1 MTPIELKVAKASSKT
16 INSLKQQGL
25 LVSERYGYDAPVL
38 PLDITSMQEE
48 EVMDL
53 YTKYVAY
60 LEFISLQLW
69 CAEVD
74 KAEAEKILNL
84 IRAEKKLTLKS
95 SGKAVAMI
103 DAEIEVDQEYREK
116 VDLLQELSNYCGLI
130 EIISDRLSKDISLI
144 NREITRRVN
153 INKAAGRSTWLLP

>member
-1 MTPIELKVAKASSKT
+1 MSPIELKVADASSRT
-16 INSLKQQGL
+16 ILALKKQGMF
-25 LVSERYGYDAPVL
+25 VNEAYSYDAPSL
-38 PLDITSMQEE
+38 PSDITSMMEE

-69 CAEVD
+69 CAQVD
-74 KAEAEKILNL
+74 KSEAEKSLNL
-84 IRAEKKLTLKS
+84 IRAKKKLDLKS

-103 DAEIEVDQEYREK
+103 DAEIEVDPEYREK
-116 VDLLQELSNYCGLI
+116 LDALQELSNYCGLI
-130 EIISDRLSKDISLI
+130 ELISDRLSKDISLI

-153 INKAAGRSTWLLP
+153 INKAAGRSTWLVP

>member
-1 MTPIELKVAKASSKT
+1 MSPIELRVAEASSRT
-16 INSLKQQGL
+16 IDSLKQQGL
-25 LVSERYGYDAPVL
+25 LVAERYGYDAPAL
-38 PLDITSMQEE
+38 PGDITSMSEE
-48 EVMDL
+48 QVMDL

-69 CAEVD
+69 CAQVD
-74 KAEAEKILNL
+74 KAEAEKNL
-84 IRAEKKLTLKS
+84 TFIRAEKKLTLKS

-103 DAEIEVDQEYREK
+103 DAEIEVDPEYK
-116 VDLLQELSNYCGLI
+116 SKADALQELSNYCGLI